1 MSGACSP
8 PLPPAPGP
16 VGSISFSRG
25 FFRIEISWEEPERPN
40 GVIIAYEVAHYPTA
54 EPQNVTRVNTSG
66 LATSLT
72 VSGLQ
77 PGTELNFTV
86 RAYTGVGPGEMV
98 TATESTLTN
107 PRK

>member
-1 MSGACSP
+1 
-8 PLPPAPGP
+8 
-16 VGSISFSRG
+16 
-25 FFRIEISWEEPERPN
+25 
-40 GVIIAYEVAHYPTA
+40 VAHYPTA
-54 EPQNVTRVNTSG
+54 EPQSVTRVNTSG

-77 PGTELNFTV
+77 PGTELTFTV
-86 RAYTGVGPGEMV
+86 RAYTGVGPGETV